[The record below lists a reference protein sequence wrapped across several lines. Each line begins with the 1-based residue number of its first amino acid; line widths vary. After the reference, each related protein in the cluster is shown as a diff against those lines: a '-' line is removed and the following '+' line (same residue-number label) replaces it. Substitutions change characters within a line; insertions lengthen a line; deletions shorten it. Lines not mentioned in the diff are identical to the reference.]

1 MEKLLEILS
10 QAMQVEIDGYQFYK
24 LASEKTTDKKGKEV
38 FLSLAED
45 EKNHYHILKGQYEK
59 VRKTGGIE
67 FIDKKVEFFKSDS
80 PSPIFSE
87 DFRKR
92 IKDMHFEMSAL
103 SIGALLEKNSIEYY
117 RKYAEQ
123 SENEEVKKLFS
134 YLIEWEQEHLKALI
148 AQQRYLKEAYWE
160 DARFFPDI

>member
-10 QAMQVEIDGYQFYK
+10 NAMQVEIDGYHFYK
-24 LASEKTTDKKGKEV
+24 LASEKTKDEKGKEV

-45 EKNHYHILKGQYEK
+45 EKKHYQILKGQYEQL
-59 VRKTGGIE
+59 RKTGGVE
-67 FIDKKVEFFKSDS
+67 FRDKKVEFFKSDS

-117 RKYAEQ
+117 RKSAKE
-123 SENEEVKKLFS
+123 SENEEIQKLFS
-134 YLIEWEQEHLKALI
+134 YLVEWEEEHLKALI
-148 AQQRYLKEAYWE
+148 TQQRYLKESYWE
-160 DARFFPDI
+160 EARFFPDI

>member
-10 QAMQVEIDGYQFYK
+10 QAMQVEIDGYHFYK
-24 LASEKTTDKKGKEV
+24 LASEKTIDEKGKEV

-45 EKNHYHILKGQYEK
+45 EKKHYQILKEQYEK
-59 VRKTGGIE
+59 VRKTGGVK
-67 FIDKKVEFFKSDS
+67 FVDKKVEFFKSES

-87 DFRKR
+87 DFKKR

-117 RKYAEQ
+117 RKFAEQ
-123 SENEEVKKLFS
+123 SQDEETKKLFS

-148 AQQRYLKEAYWE
+148 AQQKYLKEAYWE
-160 DARFFPDI
+160 EARFSPEF

>member
-45 EKNHYHILKGQYEK
+45 EKEHYHILKGQYEK
-59 VRKTGGIE
+59 VRMTGGVE
-67 FIDKKVEFFKSDS
+67 FKDKKVEFFKSDS

-87 DFRKR
+87 DFKKR

-117 RKYAEQ
+117 RKSAEE
-123 SENEEVKKLFS
+123 SDDPELKSLFN
-134 YLIEWEQEHLKALI
+134 YLIQWEQEHLKALI
-148 AQQRYLKEAYWE
+148 AQQKYLKESYWE